1 MESLTTSP
9 TGQNS
14 FAPLKVNYARVLPIV
29 FRSNIKGFA
38 LWALKWLSLVV
49 LAFSLVL
56 GFLIALNKNRCD
68 RLLRFFGGDT
78 TLESERR
85 NHDSVP

>member
-1 MESLTTSP
+1 MESLTTS
-9 TGQNS
+9 QSSQKS
-14 FAPLKVNYARVLPIV
+14 FAPLKVNYTRVLPIV

-56 GFLIALNKNRCD
+56 GFLIASNKIGRA
-68 RLLRFFGGDT
+68 
-78 TLESERR
+78 
-85 NHDSVP
+85 HV

>member
-1 MESLTTSP
+1 METQTTSP
-9 TGQNS
+9 TSQNS
-14 FAPLKVNYARVLPIV
+14 FAPLKANYTRILPIV

-38 LWALKWLSLVV
+38 LWALTWLSLDA

-56 GFLIALNKNRCD
+56 GFLIASNKNRCD
-68 RLLRFFGGDT
+68 RLLRFFGGDI

>member
-1 MESLTTSP
+1 MESQITSS
-9 TGQNS
+9 TSQNP
-14 FAPLKVNYARVLPIV
+14 FAPLKVNYTRVLPIV
-29 FRSNIKGFA
+29 FRFNIKGFA

-56 GFLIALNKNRCD
+56 GFLIASNKNRWD

-85 NHDSVP
+85 IHDSVP

>member
-1 MESLTTSP
+1 MECQTTSQSS
-9 TGQNS
+9 QNS
-14 FAPLKVNYARVLPIV
+14 FAPLKVDYTRVLPIV

-38 LWALKWLSLVV
+38 LLALKWLSLAA

-85 NHDSVP
+85 IHDSVP